1 MSSNSCLNYVGTCYD
16 ILAQTISIL
25 DVVTDIIVCI
35 EFYQNDRMIFF
46 GISLSILCLALIAY
60 TGAFIGLY
68 SDEYR
73 PLKQIGLFLSLLPIS
88 PFIPFVIYYV
98 NQPKKDKFA
107 RYIEAQCCY
116 NISFYGSSTS
126 SEATKFKQFF
136 ESKIERH
143 LGFIL
148 ESLVEAF
155 PQAIL
160 QMTAIVMFDET
171 NIVSIISI
179 LISLLSVASKS
190 LVFSFGTASNF
201 KQLAFNWLCAVT
213 DFFGI
218 FFVVCWVFYEP
229 IDPDLKHAFI
239 TIRNVWL
246 YKLYIFEF
254 PMIAFVSIV
263 LHALGTVLLSYE
275 ITGIYKQIL
284 ASIFGVIGVTI
295 AWACGIIAS
304 LLVCEIT
311 GWTWLGLTFVILGTE
326 RFPNYHKLS
335 LQFYFTI
342 IAWINAAKKHHI
354 GSKYK
359 GCTSY
364 TKHQDRMM
372 RLASANYIMNKDD
385 SLYSNDHIFMAYLE
399 KEKNENQYM
408 NVTMNGLRDNTQNR
422 TQSLFIYKF
431 WEWYSDAW
439 KHSARSPA
447 NNHCKGCIQRKVCP
461 NNKHE
466 CTLDIIWATAV
477 GSLTVFFG
485 PIYFLSRF
493 VMLFYPGFIV
503 VYLYFGYDVN
513 IWNTDSIHIFQ
524 IVMITIYIILCAI
537 LSVLFYFNAK
547 EQYLMAH
554 LQPAKRTL
562 SKIKND
568 TNVELKIKEI
578 TNHYYGITIIP
589 IRRAMIIEK
598 FGPDLGP
605 IIVSFLPTDDTFDI
619 VGDVVTVKTVV

>member
-190 LVFSFGTASNF
+190 LVFAFGASSNF
-201 KQLAFNWLCAVT
+201 KQLVFNWLCAVT
-213 DFFGI
+213 DFFSI

-229 IDPDLKHAFI
+229 VDPDLNNAFI
-239 TIRNVWL
+239 IIQNVWL
-246 YKLYIFEF
+246 YKLCIFIF
-254 PMIAFVSIV
+254 PMIAFVSITLHILAVSVIVYDNGNNIYEKICFGIIGFLIVTFGWICGLIASV
-263 LHALGTVLLSYE
+263 LVLE
-275 ITGIYKQIL
+275 IT
-284 ASIFGVIGVTI
+284 T
-295 AWACGIIAS
+295 
-304 LLVCEIT
+304 
-311 GWTWLGLTFVILGTE
+311 WTWIAGAFLFLGSSRLPT
-326 RFPNYHKLS
+326 YHKLS
-335 LQFYFTI
+335 LQFWWTLI
-342 IAWINAAKKHHI
+342 SWINSAKKHHI

-359 GCTSY
+359 GCTSH
-364 TKHQDRMM
+364 TKYQDKMM
-372 RLASANYIMNKDD
+372 RLASVNYIAGKDNTFCLD
-385 SLYSNDHIFMAYLE
+385 DDIFMSYLE

-408 NVTMNGLRDNTQNR
+408 NITFLGLRLNTQNKK
-422 TQSLFIYKF
+422 QSELLQKF
-431 WEWYSDAW
+431 WRWYSTVWRDEARGPCYRICRNICKNQTCPRD
-439 KHSARSPA
+439 KHD
-447 NNHCKGCIQRKVCP
+447 CC
-461 NNKHE
+461 
-466 CTLDIIWATAV
+466 LDIFFATAM
-477 GSLTVFFG
+477 GSMTFIFG
-485 PIYFLSRF
+485 PWYFLSRM
-493 VMLFYPGFIV
+493 VSLLFPAFIV
-503 VYLYFGYDVN
+503 FYLYFGYNVN
-513 IWNTDSIHIFQ
+513 IWNTQYVDQFQ
-524 IVMITIYIILCAI
+524 VVMITVYLMLCVI
-537 LSVLFYFNAK
+537 LSILFYINCC

-554 LQPAKRTL
+554 ILPAEEWIYCISMKTET
-562 SKIKND
+562 KHI
-568 TNVELKIKEI
+568 IKEI
-578 TNHYYGITIIP
+578 
-589 IRRAMIIEK
+589 
-598 FGPDLGP
+598 
-605 IIVSFLPTDDTFDI
+605 
-619 VGDVVTVKTVV
+619 